1 MTLQFPHCGLVGND
15 VLHVHARPLD
25 LAGGIE
31 EEVVEMMIVAAVAVA
46 VAVGEEVDVQL
57 DPLVPIRS
65 VLGVVVDDDDEVEVV
80 LEHCWIAVAADDS
93 RIAASDVVAALPEV
107 EGRESWS

>member
-31 EEVVEMMIVAAVAVA
+31 EEVVEMMIVAAVADA
-46 VAVGEEVDVQL
+46 VAVGEKVDVQL

-65 VLGVVVDDDDEVEVV
+65 VLGVVVDDDEVEVV

-93 RIAASDVVAALPEV
+93 GIAAADVVAALPEV